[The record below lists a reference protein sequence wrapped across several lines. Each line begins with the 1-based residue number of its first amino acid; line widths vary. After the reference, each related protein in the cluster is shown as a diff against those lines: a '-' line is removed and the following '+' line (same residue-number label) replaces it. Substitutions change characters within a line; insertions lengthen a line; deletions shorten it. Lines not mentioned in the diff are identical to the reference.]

1 MTKYTKI
8 LDKLQL
14 LIDLVE
20 ETEYKSLTV
29 TDNELFETHLIV
41 ANDMMS
47 TVRDFHTG
55 KKTVDSDTERETLVE
70 VMRQSNKIW
79 KIRNRIK
86 KGELPNIHTVL
97 DAEIED
103 LLSQGFKIN
112 AIKYYRSEMGKVMGK
127 EPSLKISKEYVDGV
141 ENDMKKR
148 GLL

>member
-20 ETEYKSLTV
+20 ETESGETS
-29 TDNELFETHLIV
+29 DNELFETHLIV
-41 ANDMMS
+41 ANGMMN
-47 TVRDFHTG
+47 TIRDLHTD
-55 KKTVDSDTERETLVE
+55 KKSVNSYIERETLVE

-112 AIKYYRSEMGKVMGK
+112 AIKHYRSEMGKVMGK
-127 EPSLKISKEYVDGV
+127 EPSLKTSKEYVDV
-141 ENDMKKR
+141 IQADMKKR